1 MLSKLYKKYKNRKR
15 RVKCENGY
23 ATFHIDELSIFKFS
37 GWTYVNQ
44 PENAKPCH
52 VSFKLDNTIVCQTQA
67 SIEREDLK
75 KAGVRNGDC
84 GFSVEPNW
92 QAFEAGSNT
101 IVMHVNDK
109 PVHVFEVTITTKQL
123 MVAMT
128 GQIHRQIDIAKAE
141 IIKSISGR

>member
-15 RVKCENGY
+15 RVKCEKGY

-37 GWTYVNQ
+37 GWAYVNHL
-44 PENAKPCH
+44 ENAKPCH
-52 VSFKLDNTIVCQTQA
+52 VLFKLNNTIICQTLA
-67 SIEREDLK
+67 SIFREDLK
-75 KAGVRNGDC
+75 KAGIGNGDC

-92 QAFEAGSNT
+92 QAFEAGSNV
-101 IVMHVNDK
+101 IVMYVNDK
-109 PVHVFEVTITTKQL
+109 PVHVFNVTITTKQL

-128 GQIHRQIDIAKAE
+128 GQIHRQIDLAKAE